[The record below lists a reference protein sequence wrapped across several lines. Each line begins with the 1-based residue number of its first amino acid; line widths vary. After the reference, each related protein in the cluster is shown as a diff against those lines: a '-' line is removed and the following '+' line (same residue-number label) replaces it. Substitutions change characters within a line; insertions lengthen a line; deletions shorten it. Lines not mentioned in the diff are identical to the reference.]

1 MVNGVKNVV
10 SFLVRLGLS
19 GALLWYLFSKIDV
32 GQIWEVLRGARLE
45 FLVYAG
51 LIFFVVNLIL
61 LARWFIFIK
70 ALEVTSS
77 IRDIMRYYFVGLFGN
92 LFLPSSIGGDF
103 LKIYGLCR
111 SSSQKTKV
119 VASVLLD
126 RLSGFAAIVLV
137 SVMAFILGYRFL
149 QEGVIVVPIIGM
161 AVLAGGFAC
170 VLFNE
175 KLYSFCCGIFSKL
188 PKVQKALLGLHYDI
202 ALMKGKRREG
212 FGAIAVSCLSQVVYA
227 VCWYLIARALSQDVD
242 LIYFLIFVPLTCV
255 AASFPSIGGLG
266 VREIGTVYL
275 FGKAG
280 MDSGVAAGI
289 SLINFLFMVIVG
301 LIGGLV
307 YVVTLSPGWIQ
318 YHPSD
323 VSTRP
328 GKACRPAP
336 AADPVDRIL

>member
-1 MVNGVKNVV
+1 MNSNNTAKNIF
-10 SFLVRLGLS
+10 SFFARFLLS

-32 GQIWEVLRGARLE
+32 GQIWEVLRDARLE
-45 FLVYAG
+45 FLAYAFI
-51 LIFFVVNLIL
+51 IFFVVNLVL

-70 ALEVTSS
+70 ALEVTSPA
-77 IRDIMRYYFVGLFGN
+77 RDIVRYYFAGLFGN

-126 RLSGFAAIVLV
+126 RLSGFAAIVVV

-149 QEGVIVVPIIGM
+149 QEGVIVVPILGM

-175 KLYSFCCGIFSKL
+175 KLYSFCCGIFAKL
-188 PKVQKALLGLHYDI
+188 PKVQKALMGLHYDI
-202 ALMKGKRREG
+202 ALMRGKRREG
-212 FGAIAVSCLSQVVYA
+212 FGAIAVSCFAQLVYA
-227 VCWYLIARALSQDVD
+227 VCWYLIARSLSQDVD

-275 FGKAG
+275 FGKIG
-280 MDSGVAAGI
+280 MNSEIAAGI

-307 YVVTLSPGWIQ
+307 YVFTLSPGRIQ
-318 YHPSD
+318 YRPSD
-323 VSTRP
+323 ASP
-328 GKACRPAP
+328 EQA
-336 AADPVDRIL
+336 

>member
-10 SFLVRLGLS
+10 SFLVRLWLS

-77 IRDIMRYYFVGLFGN
+77 IQDIMRYYFVGLFGN
-92 LFLPSSIGGDF
+92 LFLPSSIVGDF
-103 LKIYGLCR
+103 LKIYGLCLN
-111 SSSQKTKV
+111 SSHKKKV
-119 VASVLLD
+119 IASVLLD
-126 RLSGFAAIVLV
+126 RLSGFAAIVVV

-149 QEGVIVVPIIGM
+149 RESIIVVPIIGM

-175 KLYSFCCGIFSKL
+175 KLYSFCCGIFARL
-188 PKVQKALLGLHYDI
+188 PKVQKALMGLHYDI

-212 FGAIAVSCLSQVVYA
+212 FSAIAVSCLSQVVYA
-227 VCWYLIARALSQDVD
+227 VCWYLIARSLSQDVD

-266 VREIGTVYL
+266 VREIGAVYL
-275 FGKAG
+275 FGKIG
-280 MDSGVAAGI
+280 MDPEIAAGI
-289 SLINFLFMVIVG
+289 SLVNFVFMV
-301 LIGGLV
+301 LIGLLSGLS
-307 YVVTLSPGWIQ
+307 YVLTLSSVRIQ
-318 YHPSD
+318 HHPSD
-323 VSTRP
+323 ASIR
-328 GKACRPAP
+328 
-336 AADPVDRIL
+336 

>member
-1 MVNGVKNVV
+1 MVNGVKNAV
-10 SFLVRLGLS
+10 SFLARVVFS

-32 GQIWEVLRGARLE
+32 ARIWEVLRGARPE
-45 FLVYAG
+45 FLVYAFI
-51 LIFFVVNLIL
+51 IFFVVNLVL

-70 ALEVTSS
+70 ALGVTSPA
-77 IRDIMRYYFVGLFGN
+77 RDIARYYFIGLFGN
-92 LFLPSSIGGDF
+92 LFLPSTIGGDI

-111 SSSQKTKV
+111 NSSQKTKV

-126 RLSGFAAIVLV
+126 RLSGFAAIVVV

-175 KLYSFCCGIFSKL
+175 KLYSFCCGIFAKL
-188 PKVQKALLGLHYDI
+188 PKVQKALMGLHYDI

-212 FGAIAVSCLSQVVYA
+212 FGAIAVSCLSQVIYA
-227 VCWYLIARALSQDVD
+227 VCWYLIARSLSQDVD

-275 FGKAG
+275 FGKIG
-280 MDSGVAAGI
+280 MGSEIAAGI
-289 SLINFLFMVIVG
+289 SLVNFIFMVLIGLLGG
-301 LIGGLV
+301 LI
-307 YVVTLSPGWIQ
+307 YVLTLSPGRIQ
-318 YHPSD
+318 HHPSD
-323 VSTRP
+323 ASSEH
-328 GKACRPAP
+328 A
-336 AADPVDRIL
+336 